1 MQKRADCGIL
11 QIEGEWKMYYLTADG
26 GGTKLIV
33 ILYDESFRVLSE
45 GRAGGTNENFR
56 SRADIRADMR
66 KAVREC
72 LGERK
77 LTLEAA
83 DALIVGPADVFEEE
97 LRTLAE
103 VKTFHRMHEG
113 EAALLAGTGERFGL
127 LALAGTGASCFLLQP
142 GLRTSVG
149 GWGSVLGDEGG
160 GFDVGMRTLRA
171 AIYAEDGRGED
182 TMILPMLKEEWH
194 LKELWDMV
202 APVYHSPDQ
211 RRLVASAA
219 RITARAAEAG
229 DPVALSIYRDA
240 GREIF
245 RAADAVLKRLDAP
258 FVGNVVTSGSVW
270 KGHPVMREEF
280 TRLLGEHWPG
290 IPVRTPV
297 LDPCAGGAVW
307 RAVERGVPRGEYW
320 PAITENFRAY
330 RY

>member
-1 MQKRADCGIL
+1 
-11 QIEGEWKMYYLTADG
+11 MYYLTADG

-33 ILYDESFRVLSE
+33 ILYDEDFRVISE

-56 SRADIRADMR
+56 SRADIRADMQ
-66 KAVREC
+66 KAIREC
-72 LGERK
+72 LGERHV
-77 LTLEAA
+77 TLEAV

-97 LRTLAE
+97 LRKLAD
-103 VKTFHRMHEG
+103 VKEFHRMHEG
-113 EAALLAGTGERFGL
+113 ETALLAGTGERYGL

-142 GLRTSVG
+142 DLRTGVG

-160 GFDVGMRTLRA
+160 GFDVGMHTLRA

-182 TMILPMLKEEWH
+182 TLILPILKEEWH
-194 LKELWDMV
+194 LEKLWDMV

-219 RITARAAEAG
+219 LIAAKAAAAG
-229 DPVALSIYRDA
+229 DPVALGIYRDA

-245 RAADAVLKRLDAP
+245 RATNAVLKRLDSP
-258 FVGNVVTSGSVW
+258 FVGSIVTSGGVW
-270 KGHPVMREEF
+270 KGHPVMREEYE
-280 TRLLGEHWPG
+280 RLLGESRPE
-290 IPVRTPV
+290 IPVRTPE

-307 RAVERGVPRGEYW
+307 RAVERGIPREAYW
-320 PAITENFRAY
+320 PLITEYFRAY